1 MSETRPPGMGL
12 TFLLLA
18 GGILLLAG
26 GLVFLCAASEGIA
39 SRFLVALVLLVL
51 GAGLSAWAGLRWRR
65 IRDLAPDVVE
75 GRIVALA
82 DAHDAELALSQ
93 ILSDL
98 RLPEEVARG
107 ALTRLEA
114 QGLVRPERR
123 EERVVFTF
131 PGLRESK
138 VVRRCAY
145 CGSEYSV
152 RQPLHKCPNCGG
164 HLEIVK
170 T

>member
-1 MSETRPPGMGL
+1 MNETRPPGMGL
-12 TFLLLA
+12 TYLLLA
-18 GGILLLAG
+18 GGVLFLAG
-26 GLVFLCAASEGIA
+26 GLVFLCAASQGIA
-39 SRFLVALVLLVL
+39 SRFLVALVLLTL

-65 IRDLAPDVVE
+65 VRDLAPDVVE
-75 GRIVALA
+75 SRIVALA
-82 DAHDAELALSQ
+82 DAHDAELTLSQ

-98 RLPEEVARG
+98 HIPEGVARS
-107 ALTRLEA
+107 ALSRLEA

-123 EERVVFTF
+123 EDRLVFTF

-164 HLEIVK
+164 NLEIVK